1 MIENKQQRPILIAS
15 FSAVFAPARRG
26 GAPPRLIHNCPT
38 PFLFNTNKTNRII
51 IPPSAPLKTKDKRF
65 SIQYKFA
72 FGGTGLPAVAGNPA
86 CLPRQACALRFC
98 IVPLRHDND
107 VFQSVM
113 LARSLMKRL
122 SLFLS
127 VVALCVALA
136 PGNVSAQNPVWQP
149 SPGHTQIP
157 IWPGMAPDASA
168 VIPEGPETLATD
180 SKDLIAGK
188 PVQSVSNVSRPTM
201 TVYAPKGKNA
211 AAAVVVFPGGGY
223 QILAMDLEGTEVCD
237 WLTSRGITCVLL
249 KYRVPDSGPAWH
261 DDCQCN
267 IHPKA
272 PTALEDAQRT
282 VGLVRF
288 HAAEWHIDPHKIGVL
303 GFSAGGHL
311 VANISTHFAHR
322 AYAPVDAADK
332 VSCRPDFAVAIYPGH
347 MLENTTKEFELN
359 PGIPVTGKTPPTFLL
374 QAENDNVDGVKQSLV
389 YYIALKNAG
398 VPVEMHL
405 YAQGG
410 HAFGLRRTKLPVS
423 RWPELVETWLG
434 TIGMIAQ

>member
-1 MIENKQQRPILIAS
+1 MK
-15 FSAVFAPARRG
+15 
-26 GAPPRLIHNCPT
+26 
-38 PFLFNTNKTNRII
+38 
-51 IPPSAPLKTKDKRF
+51 PLLLALCVA
-65 SIQYKFA
+65 FA
-72 FGGTGLPAVAGNPA
+72 FGGL
-86 CLPRQACALRFC
+86 
-98 IVPLRHDND
+98 
-107 VFQSVM
+107 
-113 LARSLMKRL
+113 
-122 SLFLS
+122 
-127 VVALCVALA
+127 
-136 PGNVSAQNPVWQP
+136 SAQTPAWQP
-149 SPGHTQIP
+149 SSGHTQVS
-157 IWPGMAPDASA
+157 IWPEAVPDAQPVA
-168 VIPEGPETLATD
+168 GPEYAEAVTGT
-180 SKDLIAGK
+180 KDLVAGR
-188 PVQSVSNVSRPTM
+188 PWVSVERVSRPTM
-201 TVYAPKGKNA
+201 TVYSPKGKNTGVA
-211 AAAVVVFPGGGY
+211 MVVFPGGGY
-223 QILAMDLEGTEVCD
+223 SILAIDLEGTEVCD

-249 KYRVPDSGPAWH
+249 KYRVPDSGPAYH
-261 DDCQCN
+261 DDCHCN

-311 VANISTHFAHR
+311 VANISTHFAQR

-359 PGIPVTGKTPPTFLL
+359 PEIPVTARTPPTFLL

-410 HAFGLRRTKLPVS
+410 HAFGLRRTKLPITG
-423 RWPELVETWLG
+423 WPQLVETWLG
-434 TIGMIAQ
+434 TIGMISD